1 MLNLLNSR
9 DVLVWNLHLLKLSLS
24 NLQSL
29 SKHLHVLFWRWEK
42 IIYFCGGCV
51 LSSLQKSFPYKLYNV
66 PFQLPHK
73 FRNSDLTEIA
83 VIQSWFFELGKEFH
97 IRMGKPI
104 TWILNYSW
112 TLFLTT
118 QLCNIQFYY

>member
-1 MLNLLNSR
+1 M
-9 DVLVWNLHLLKLSLS
+9 
-24 NLQSL
+24 
-29 SKHLHVLFWRWEK
+29 
-42 IIYFCGGCV
+42 IYFCGGCV

-73 FRNSDLTEIA
+73 FRNPDLTEIA

-104 TWILNYSW
+104 T
-112 TLFLTT
+112 
-118 QLCNIQFYY
+118 